1 MTPAIT
7 DIAQRDTVR
16 LIATG
21 RLKAPALLPLAA
33 TQGALD
39 DLASLE
45 GVTNRRQRAQASG
58 LPELAPQEL
67 VYGRA
72 GALFINA
79 AFTHTRPGGNR
90 FNDDRRGAWYC
101 GFAADTAL
109 AEVGYHLTRE
119 LEAIGRFENSTD
131 YAELLADFI
140 GPFHDLRNADRDRE
154 PCLHPDPATGYPAG
168 QALARELRAGGS
180 NGVIYPSVRHAGGT
194 CLAAFRPDLVQNLR
208 EGGIWRLEWQGTP
221 TPSITQ
227 QTR

>member
-1 MTPAIT
+1 MTLPLT

-21 RLKAPALLPLAA
+21 RLKEPALLPLAA

-45 GVTNRRQRAQASG
+45 GVTNRRQRAQAAG

-90 FNDDRRGAWYC
+90 FNDAQRGAWYC
-101 GFAADTAL
+101 GFAAETAL
-109 AEVGYHLTRE
+109 AEVGYHLIRE

-140 GPFHDLRNADRDRE
+140 GPFHDLRGADRNE
-154 PCLHPDPATGYPAG
+154 PCLHPDPAIGYPAG
-168 QALARELRAGGS
+168 QDLARELRAGGS
-180 NGVIYPSVRHAGGT
+180 NGIIYPSVRHVNGI

-221 TPSITQ
+221 TPAV
-227 QTR
+227 TRPTRY